1 MKDILKPGIIFKA
14 VVKKVRKGST
24 FKKGDLVFVK
34 SVSQTNNR
42 GSLRNFK
49 SLVIVLN
56 SKKEFNF
63 RLLNPI
69 SLNSFVNDTSLVKK
83 TPFFFI

>member
-1 MKDILKPGIIFKA
+1 MKDILKPDVIFKA

-42 GSLRNFK
+42 SNIRNFK

-63 RLLNPI
+63 RLLNPV
-69 SLNSFVNDTSLVKK
+69 SLGSFLNDSSLVKK
-83 TPFFFI
+83 TPFFFL